1 MTYINKLKKKL
12 SNKRFVA
19 FVAIVTTLLA
29 YQLFRLLRR
38 NVGKVD
44 DWRFSQNMTSSQ
56 SLMESIK
63 YAAENPTAG
72 EIIALSIAAI
82 ILLTNLG
89 LAIRFTI
96 KLFKKYIWADNPKE
110 VVISKKRFLNVLSI
124 LSLGTVVPLI
134 LVWRGTVPEYILIA
148 TAVSMVIAALA
159 TSIYFIVT
167 IIRAIIRK
175 FNNKPNKD
183 FFTRIGLSLLGTVQ
197 SGSILTLLI
206 IVVNF
211 VFPRLEMA
219 SGGSVGGGQ
228 VMYSTGSTSPVM
240 PSPSLDFSKNSE
252 TIGYSTGGAKDIN
265 NFRENIKNSYLPIVS
280 DITYEGLFYDY
291 YFDTGRT
298 EKCSKLFCPSYSL
311 AKTEDPISREQE
323 YYLSVGLNS
332 GITKEDF
339 QRKNLNLVVVLDI
352 SGSMSSSF
360 NTYYYDNPDSNPEQT
375 KTKMQIANESV
386 ADLLN
391 YLRPEDRFGMILFDS
406 QAYKA
411 KPLNQVNM
419 TDIKSIQNHILEIQP
434 AGGTNMSAGL
444 NMASDMLSQYK
455 NADSDEYENRIIF
468 LTDAMPNTGIT
479 GRESLVSIT
488 ERNAEDRIYSTFIG
502 IGVDFNTDLVESLTK
517 VRGANY
523 YSVHNNDDFKYRMAE
538 GFEYMVTPLVFDL
551 KLELKSDNYEI
562 EKVYGSP
569 EADQATGEIM
579 KVNTLFPSDSKEG
592 QNKGGLV
599 LIKLAKKDN
608 NRIDES
614 EEIELKVSYEDRKGK
629 TDSSSKTI
637 DGFQRINDSEY
648 FANNGIRKGIL
659 LSRYASLL
667 KSWVIDTQRRS
678 ANPANQPIVDTDNGI
693 PADPEIILGEWE
705 RQSTTFSVSP
715 HYKDLFELF
724 QTYFEDEMEEI
735 DDETLEKELELLN
748 KLSD

>member
-1 MTYINKLKKKL
+1 MDYIKKLKEKL
-12 SNKRFVA
+12 TNKRFIA
-19 FVAIVTTLLA
+19 FVAIVGALLA
-29 YQLFRLLRR
+29 YQLFKLLDR

-44 DWRFSQNMTSSQ
+44 DWRFSQNMTTSQ
-56 SLMESIK
+56 SLMESIR
-63 YAAENPTAG
+63 YAVENPTAG
-72 EIIALSIAAI
+72 ETLALSIAAV
-82 ILLTNLG
+82 ILLTNLV

-96 KLFKKYIWADNPKE
+96 RLFKKYIWADNPKE
-110 VVISKKRFLNVLSI
+110 IVISKTKFLNFLSI

-134 LVWRGTVPEYILIA
+134 LVWRGTVPEYALIA
-148 TAVSMVIAALA
+148 TAVSMILAALA
-159 TSIYFIVT
+159 TTVYFIVT

-175 FNNKPNKD
+175 LNKKPNKD
-183 FFTRIGLSLLGTVQ
+183 FFTRIGLSLVGTVQ
-197 SGSILTLLI
+197 SGSVLTLLI
-206 IVVNF
+206 IFANF
-211 VFPRLEMA
+211 IFGRLEMA
-219 SGGSVGGGQ
+219 SVGSPGGGQ
-228 VMYSTGSTSPVM
+228 VMYSTGTASPVM
-240 PSPSLDFSKNSE
+240 PSPSLDFNKNSE

-291 YFDTGRT
+291 YFDTGRK
-298 EKCSKLFCPSYSL
+298 EQCSKLFCPSYSL
-311 AKTEDPISREQE
+311 AKTEDPISRKQE

-360 NTYYYDNPDSNPEQT
+360 NTYYYDNPNSNPEQT

-391 YLRPEDRFGMILFDS
+391 YLRPEDRFGMVLFDS

-411 KPLNQVNM
+411 KPLHQVNM

-455 NADSDEYENRIIF
+455 DADSNEYENRIIF

-488 ERNAEDRIYSTFIG
+488 ERNAEDKIYSTFIG
-502 IGVDFNTDLVESLTK
+502 IGLDFNTDLVESLTK

-551 KLELKSDNYEI
+551 KLELQSENYEI

-569 EADQATGEIM
+569 EANQATGEIM

-599 LIKLAKKDN
+599 LIKLSKKN
-608 NRIDES
+608 NDASEES
-614 EEIELKVSYEDRKGK
+614 EKIELKVSYEDRRGEA
-629 TDSSSKTI
+629 DSSSKTI
-637 DGFQRINDSEY
+637 EGFQSIDDSEY
-648 FANNGIRKGIL
+648 FENSGIRKGIL

-667 KSWVIDTQRRS
+667 KSWVIDTQRSS
-678 ANPANQPIVDTDNGI
+678 ANPANQPIVDNENGI
-693 PADPEIILGEWE
+693 PADPEYILGQWE
-705 RQSTTFSVSP
+705 RQSTEFSVSP
-715 HYKDLFELF
+715 HYKDLFDLF
-724 QTYFEDEMEEI
+724 RTYFENEMEEI
-735 DDETLEKELELLN
+735 EDETLRKELELLK
-748 KLSD
+748 KLSE